1 MGGAADGHAEGARVS
16 LPQSRHRSGGATSTS
31 GCRAAARA
39 IPTTTGSPVT
49 LPRTPTATF
58 RLSSRWARRAARRT
72 PKVGAGCGSAT
83 SSRGMATTAT
93 PSSRGTPAW
102 KTTSSLRC
110 RRRAGL
116 YAVLVHRVRDHRRRD
131 RRDGHRAHRCS
142 GRGARQWNRRRSATR
157 HRKRPRQPHNRG
169 SDGEPVGE
177 ERPGRGRVDA
187 GPTRRLVRATR
198 HRRQAGIRV
207 ERRPGRTGRACRSA
221 RGRRRGAQL
230 RERRHHSPDGRNQY
244 ERERPR

>member
-1 MGGAADGHAEGARVS
+1 MGAESCPADAESWRGLRVCDEQPRDGYDRDAFESGYTSLEDDIIAA
-16 LPQSRHRSGGATSTS
+16 LPPAGRSI
-31 GCRAAARA
+31 R
-39 IPTTTGSPVT
+39 
-49 LPRTPTATF
+49 
-58 RLSSRWARRAARRT
+58 
-72 PKVGAGCGSAT
+72 
-83 SSRGMATTAT
+83 
-93 PSSRGTPAW
+93 
-102 KTTSSLRC
+102 
-110 RRRAGL
+110 
-116 YAVLVHRVRDHRRRD
+116 VLVHRVRDHRRRD

-230 RERRHHSPDGRNQY
+230 LERRHHSPDGRNQY